1 MSPAAKTVHYFSI
14 YLMILG
20 ATLIGVPNLLL
31 TTFKMAETQEVWIRV
46 VGVLVICISIYY
58 MLMARENHSRFL
70 MMTVYVRLTVLGWF
84 ILFVVL
90 QWAPATL
97 ILFGLVDAAAAAW
110 TYFAL
115 KKEASHS
122 A

>member
-1 MSPAAKTVHYFSI
+1 MNSASKTVHYFSI
-14 YLMILG
+14 YLMVLG

-31 TTFKMAETQEVWIRV
+31 STCRMAETQEVWIRV

-58 MLMARENHSRFL
+58 MLMARENHARFL

-84 ILFVVL
+84 IIFVAL

-97 ILFGLVDAAAAAW
+97 ILFGLVDAGAAAW

-115 KKEASHS
+115 KKEA